1 MKNRPLLNDMTT
13 DQLVEH
19 FAQIGVAQD
28 KALLGREFATFNRL
42 FERMGEVSKELRQR
56 QGDQRRALLVL
67 YDFPNTQVQLKAA
80 VHTLAV
86 APIEAR
92 RQLQTI
98 ADSHW
103 FPQAGDAGMFL
114 TGLDRGEYKPT

>member
-1 MKNRPLLNDMTT
+1 MKRVELKDISTT
-13 DQLVEH
+13 DLVER

-42 FERMGEVSKELRQR
+42 FEQMGEVSKELSQR

-86 APIEAR
+86 APIKREGASDVD
-92 RQLQTI
+92 
-98 ADSHW
+98 ADL
-103 FPQAGDAGMFL
+103 PQAGCGNVSYRFRP
-114 TGLDRGEYKPT
+114 GRI